1 MIKIDPIKNIY
12 PDVVAL
18 FFLFMVLF
26 SSVTNAQGNLVT
38 YSENQALAGEEIYE
52 SRCANCHGYNL
63 EGYELAPSLS
73 GNFFSRRWGTFAACR
88 QMQQVCHKP
97 K

>member
-1 MIKIDPIKNIY
+1 LEGKEMEKLMIKIDPIKNIY

-26 SSVTNAQGNLVT
+26 SSVTNAQSNLVT
-38 YSENQALAGEEIYE
+38 YSENQALAGEEIY
-52 SRCANCHGYNL
+52 
-63 EGYELAPSLS
+63 
-73 GNFFSRRWGTFAACR
+73 AACR